1 MTLLLTLLLAGM
13 WESAVRLDG
22 ALRHVVE
29 EALAPGGC
37 CEHFSLRVTGHSLG
51 AGVASLLT
59 IRWNQVYL
67 CPTITTP
74 LPTALLLL
82 LSLLLSFACWRW
94 IGTVA

>member
-59 IRWNQVYL
+59 IRWNQVY
-67 CPTITTP
+67 PSDYYYSAADFTTV
-74 LPTALLLL
+74 TAEFTTELLVGD
-82 LSLLLSFACWRW
+82 
-94 IGTVA
+94 IGAVA